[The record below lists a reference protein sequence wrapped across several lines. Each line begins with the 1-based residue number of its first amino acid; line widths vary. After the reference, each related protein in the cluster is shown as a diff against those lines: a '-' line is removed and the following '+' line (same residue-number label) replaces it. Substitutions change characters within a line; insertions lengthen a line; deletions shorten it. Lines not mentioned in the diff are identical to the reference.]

1 MTFGGVAG
9 GVVVVGVEAVVGG
22 RPGTAG
28 DVDGGPPAYDA
39 VGALKIVAADEVGTD
54 LAEGGTAATEAV

>member
-9 GVVVVGVEAVVGG
+9 GVVAGVEAVVEG

-39 VGALKIVAADEVGTD
+39 VGALKIVAADEAGTD